1 MAWQDIVIS
10 FVQVALAAAL
20 LPSVFKPDKP
30 ALASSIM
37 SSSLLA
43 ILAFTF
49 ATLSL
54 WFAAFSTMLGCL
66 VWIVLGVQKY
76 RINRKKPANNPNM

>member
-1 MAWQDIVIS
+1 MEWQDLVITM
-10 FVQVALAAAL
+10 VQISLAGAL

-54 WFAAFSTMLGCL
+54 WFAAFSTMLGCA
-66 VWIVLGVQKY
+66 VWVVLGAQKY
-76 RINRKKPANNPNM
+76 RIHKSKEKSVAPN